1 MANNNKVED
10 VSSLDSFKKITLVPN
25 RLCAIHF
32 HAPWATQCTSMDE
45 AMLILAG
52 EDNYKEVTFA
62 RVEAEE
68 QPEISMDYDVAA
80 VPTLLF
86 MEGGKVLDRIE
97 GAKVAD
103 MTLKVRE
110 LADKVALK
118 AKSAPLTAA
127 KADRD
132 FKKLI
137 NAAPAMLFMK
147 GSPSAPE
154 CKFSRATVELL
165 GSVNA
170 EYGHF
175 DILRDDEVRQG
186 LKEFSNWPTFP
197 QFYVNGDLIG
207 GLDILKEMQENGEL
221 ESTVPK
227 KMKLDDRL
235 KKLINQHSVMVFMKG
250 DPATPKCGFSRQLM
264 AILQEIK
271 ADFKTFDILRDDE
284 VRQGLKTF
292 SNWPT
297 YPQVY
302 VGGELVGGLDIIN
315 ELKESGDLESTLKGE

>member
-1 MANNNKVED
+1 MVQ
-10 VSSLDSFKKITLVPN
+10 LV
-25 RLCAIHF
+25 
-32 HAPWATQCTSMDE
+32 
-45 AMLILAG
+45 
-52 EDNYKEVTFA
+52 
-62 RVEAEE
+62 
-68 QPEISMDYDVAA
+68 ISI
-80 VPTLLF
+80 F
-86 MEGGKVLDRIE
+86 
-97 GAKVAD
+97 
-103 MTLKVRE
+103 
-110 LADKVALK
+110 
-118 AKSAPLTAA
+118 
-127 KADRD
+127 
-132 FKKLI
+132 
-137 NAAPAMLFMK
+137 
-147 GSPSAPE
+147 
-154 CKFSRATVELL
+154 CFS
-165 GSVNA
+165 
-170 EYGHF
+170 
-175 DILRDDEVRQG
+175 RDDEVRQG

-292 SNWPT
+292 SNWYARERKLFDHFLVLIAMICSRPT